1 LAESA
6 PEKNDARKELLEMM
20 GHRSHI
26 DNSVELIGNLL
37 FGSSDG
43 PVVLKTVRAAGE
55 PLVDDWSCLKSTV
68 RLHLT
73 LFGHLSASSVV
84 FRYYSSVVYVACDA
98 VRVWNNFV
106 CLSELIYLFLLFR
119 CVLLN
124 RSVARWRNME

>member
-43 PVVLKTVRAAGE
+43 PMVLKTVRAAGE

-68 RLHLT
+68 SLFLT

-84 FRYYSSVVYVACDA
+84 P
-98 VRVWNNFV
+98 
-106 CLSELIYLFLLFR
+106 
-119 CVLLN
+119 
-124 RSVARWRNME
+124 